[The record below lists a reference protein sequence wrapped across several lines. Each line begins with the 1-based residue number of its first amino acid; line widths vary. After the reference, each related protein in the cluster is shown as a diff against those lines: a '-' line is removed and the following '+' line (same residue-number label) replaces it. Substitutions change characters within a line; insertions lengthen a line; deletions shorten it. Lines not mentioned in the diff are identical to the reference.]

1 MSGIDRSHLVWPGLA
16 SYSAPKS
23 LLMPKILHIFKG
35 RKRRNT
41 RLRRALGASDKGAA
55 ANIIQF
61 PQVMRDV
68 EEEYPDYEVISRWL
82 RLADEM
88 LGSADQPGID
98 DYDGNSRK
106 KA

>member
-1 MSGIDRSHLVWPGLA
+1 MS
-16 SYSAPKS
+16 
-23 LLMPKILHIFKG
+23 KILQIFKG
-35 RKRRNT
+35 RKRRNS
-41 RLRRALGASDKGAA
+41 RLRRALAAADKGAA
-55 ANIIQF
+55 ANIVQF

-88 LGSADQPGID
+88 LGSTDQPNID
-98 DYDGNSRK
+98 NYDTDSRK